1 MHIYIEP
8 NELPERQQ
16 SNVDMNG
23 KLYAVG
29 QLKALKTHH
38 RCLCFSRRF
47 TGRDYP
53 EWFTFPFLDRS
64 SLRAFMS
71 SYSSTRVFH
80 TAHSRAHLSI
90 YGKSLAL

>member
-29 QLKALKTHH
+29 QFKGTKN
-38 RCLCFSRRF
+38 S
-47 TGRDYP
+47 
-53 EWFTFPFLDRS
+53 S
-64 SLRAFMS
+64 SLLLPVPLLPTGDLQEEIIQSGLHFRF
-71 SYSSTRVFH
+71 
-80 TAHSRAHLSI
+80 
-90 YGKSLAL
+90 

>member
-29 QLKALKTHH
+29 QFKGTKNSSSLLLHACATTTD
-38 RCLCFSRRF
+38 RRF

-71 SYSSTRVFH
+71 SYT
-80 TAHSRAHLSI
+80 
-90 YGKSLAL
+90 SLTY

>member
-29 QLKALKTHH
+29 QFKGTKN
-38 RCLCFSRRF
+38 S
-47 TGRDYP
+47 
-53 EWFTFPFLDRS
+53 S
-64 SLRAFMS
+64 SLLPVPLLPTGDLQEEIIQSGLHFRF
-71 SYSSTRVFH
+71 
-80 TAHSRAHLSI
+80 
-90 YGKSLAL
+90 